1 VRLLDSGD
9 TIYSGESSE
18 DVWQMVVDRCG
29 ETMKKLPVFDDVI
42 EAAGRIQPYVQ
53 RTPVLTSRT
62 LNRMT
67 DAALFLKAENFQRVG
82 AFKARGACN
91 AVFALSED
99 EARRGVATHSS
110 GNHAQAIAYAARLRC
125 IPAVVVMPE
134 DAPPVKVAAVK
145 DYGAKIVWAGSN
157 PLDREQT
164 VKTVLEQTGVVFI
177 HPSNNFH
184 VIAGQGTAALELLEE
199 VPDLDIVMT
208 PVGGGGLLAG
218 TALSIKAL
226 SPRTRVIGTEPETVD
241 DAARSLR
248 DGRIYPPTNA
258 YTVADGLR
266 TFLGDISFPI
276 ISEHVSDIVTVREGA
291 IVAAMRLIWE
301 RMKIIIEPSAAVP
314 VAALFE
320 HPELFCGRR
329 IGIILSGG
337 NVDLDHLP
345 WQRGGL

>member
-1 VRLLDSGD
+1 MRV
-9 TIYSGESSE
+9 
-18 DVWQMVVDRCG
+18 
-29 ETMKKLPVFDDVI
+29 LPVFDDVI
-42 EAAGRIQPYVQ
+42 EAAGRIHPYVH

-62 LNRMT
+62 LDNMAN
-67 DAALFLKAENFQRVG
+67 AALFLKAENFQRVG

-91 AVFALSED
+91 AVFALSD
-99 EARRGVATHSS
+99 DDARRGVATHSS
-110 GNHAQAIAYAARLRC
+110 GNHAQAIAFAAGLRG
-125 IPAVVVMPE
+125 IPAIVVMPE

-145 DYGAKIVWAGSN
+145 DYGAEIVWAGSN
-157 PLDREQT
+157 PLDREQALE
-164 VKTVLEQTGVVFI
+164 TVLEQTGAVFI

-184 VIAGQGTAALELLEE
+184 VIAGQGTAALELLQD

-218 TALSIKAL
+218 TALSASAL
-226 SPRTRVIGTEPETVD
+226 SPRTHVIGVEPETVD

-266 TFLGDISFPI
+266 TFLGDVSFPI
-276 ISEHVSDIVTVREGA
+276 IREHVSEIITVSEEG

-320 HPELFCGRR
+320 HAELFRGQR

-337 NVDLDHLP
+337 NADLDHLP
-345 WQRGGL
+345 W

>member
-1 VRLLDSGD
+1 MR
-9 TIYSGESSE
+9 T
-18 DVWQMVVDRCG
+18 
-29 ETMKKLPVFDDVI
+29 LPVFDDVI
-42 EAAGRIQPYVQ
+42 EAAGRIQPYIH
-53 RTPVLTSRT
+53 RTPILTSRT
-62 LNRMT
+62 LDNMLN
-67 DAALFLKAENFQRVG
+67 AALFLKAENFQRVG

-91 AVFALSED
+91 AVFALSD
-99 EARRGVATHSS
+99 DDARRGVATHSS
-110 GNHAQAIAYAARLRC
+110 GNHAQAIAFAAGLRG
-125 IPAVVVMPE
+125 IPAIVVMPE

-145 DYGAKIVWAGSN
+145 DYGAEIVWAGSN
-157 PLDREQT
+157 PLDREQALE
-164 VKTVLEQTGVVFI
+164 TVLEQTGAVFI

-184 VIAGQGTAALELLEE
+184 VIAGQGTAALELLQD

-218 TALSIKAL
+218 TALSASAL
-226 SPRTRVIGTEPETVD
+226 SPRTHVIGVEPETVD

-266 TFLGDISFPI
+266 TFLGDVSFPI
-276 ISEHVSDIVTVREGA
+276 IREHVSEIIAVSEEG

-320 HPELFCGRR
+320 HAELFRGQR

-337 NVDLDHLP
+337 NADLDHLP
-345 WQRGGL
+345 W